1 MNRQGSIRSLIVNSN
16 PMLSSK
22 RTDSSIPQQILIQQN
37 IPNQKYQQLQKPNIA
52 GLIQQHERQQ
62 SKHLQQ
68 VQHQPIFQQQSIQ
81 VPQQQVVNISRIP
94 VQSSG
99 NLLQ

>member
-1 MNRQGSIRSLIVNSN
+1 
-16 PMLSSK
+16 MLNSK
-22 RTDSSIPQQILIQQN
+22 RTDSSIPQQILIQQS
-37 IPNQKYQQLQKPNIA
+37 IPNQHYQQHQKPNIIK
-52 GLIQQHERQQ
+52 LIQQHERQQ

-68 VQHQPIFQQQSIQ
+68 PQTQQIFQQQQSIQ
-81 VPQQQVVNISRIP
+81 IPQQQVVNISRIP